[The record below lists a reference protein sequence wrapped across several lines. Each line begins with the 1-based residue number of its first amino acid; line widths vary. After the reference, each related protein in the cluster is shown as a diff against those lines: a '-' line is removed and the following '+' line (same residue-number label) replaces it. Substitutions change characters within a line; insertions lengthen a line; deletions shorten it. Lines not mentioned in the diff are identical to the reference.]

1 MDDMEEK
8 TAAPVGAGYLIVQ
21 VTTANTAIPLAGA
34 TVRISRDDAK
44 RPEVLYNLISG
55 SDGRTEKVRLEA
67 PPRKGSLAPSDDR
80 VYGSYNIEVS
90 LAGYEGANYLH
101 IPIYDGI
108 TAIQQANLVP
118 LPENGYPDHFTMDDP
133 RRYEIDNDSGL

>member
-1 MDDMEEK
+1 MDGN
-8 TAAPVGAGYLIVQ
+8 AAVPAGAGYLIVQ

-44 RPEVLYNLISG
+44 RPEILYNLISG
-55 SDGRTEKVRLEA
+55 SDGRTERVRLEA
-67 PPRKGSLAPSDDR
+67 PPRKGSLSPSDDR
-80 VYGSYNIEVS
+80 AFGSYNIEVS
-90 LAGYEGANYLH
+90 LSGYEGANYLH

-118 LPENGYPDHFTMDDP
+118 LPENGYPDGFTMDGP
-133 RRYEIDNDSGL
+133 RQYEIDNDSGL